1 MFNYQWLVLGLH
13 TDATYIYIYIYIS
26 IYMCVCV
33 YKYICKYIR
42 VCVCAF
48 ICLFLRVCYK
58 NGSGRRRK
66 IVEGWCGWNQYITFA
81 PGSRCLKM
89 GPWITFNCEIWT
101 VDLEH
106 GQNDPILW
114 QNMWQNYAKFIF
126 HFCGWLSVVLWG
138 RYGAPFACQP
148 RATRTVKN
156 CSETCCHMDWQQF
169 PLQEGAVN
177 RAYVNVFD
185 SVNQPVWMCLPCCSV
200 INIPGKL

>member
-13 TDATYIYIYIYIS
+13 TDATYIYIYIYIYLY
-26 IYMCVCV
+26 ICVCV
-33 YKYICKYIR
+33 YINIYVNIY

-148 RATRTVKN
+148 RATRTVKKLFGN
-156 CSETCCHMDWQQF
+156 MLPYGLTTV
-169 PLQEGAVN
+169 PLTRGCGQSCICECIWFCEPTSL
-177 RAYVNVFD
+177 NVPPLLF
-185 SVNQPVWMCLPCCSV
+185 SN
-200 INIPGKL
+200 